1 MTLSFWFPFGDSNFG
16 SFRRDVFRGDIF
28 LLHERWSL
36 PCMRYKYHQRI
47 STLESN
53 SIGRRGATYKTL
65 KKLPEFPERIFFH
78 PEKPCFHH
86 VFFLKIN
93 LTKKKKTVWGIP
105 WFQQFVKKKKT
116 ISGNQHISHQTG
128 SSPENHGL
136 KSAQSMCHMIIHQIG
151 MSSDTWGIV
160 TLGR

>member
-86 VFFLKIN
+86 VFFFENKSDQE
-93 LTKKKKTVWGIP
+93 KKTVWGIP
-105 WFQQFVKKKKT
+105 WFQQFVKKKLFRGTSTYPTKRGVRRKIMDSKALNLCVT
-116 ISGNQHISHQTG
+116 WSFTR
-128 SSPENHGL
+128 
-136 KSAQSMCHMIIHQIG
+136 SACP
-151 MSSDTWGIV
+151 V
-160 TLGR
+160 TPGA